1 MNSLKRCGLVL
12 AAITFSIN
20 TWATEL
26 NTDEQKL
33 GYIIGMDIG
42 KSLREQG
49 TAVDLDSLIDAIS
62 ATYKGEDLAMTAEE
76 AATIRQEYVQKR
88 QAAQQA
94 ESVAT
99 GANNLAEGQK
109 FLADNKGKE
118 GVQTTESGL
127 QYKVLTMGDGAKPVA
142 TDTVKVHYSGKL
154 LDGTEFDSSYAR
166 NEPIS
171 FALNRVIPGWTEG
184 VQLMVAGEKR
194 RFWIPGD
201 LAYGEA
207 AEADP
212 HAGMGPPRG
221 TLVFDVEL
229 VSFKEAPKPPDVP
242 KDVAKIPKNAKKTKS
257 GIGSRVLTKGTG
269 KEHPTATSVVTVHY
283 SGWTTD
289 GKMFDSSVV
298 RGTPATF
305 GLNQVIPGW
314 TEGLQLMVVG
324 ETRRIWIPEN
334 LAYGGRPG
342 RPAGM
347 LVFDVELLEIKN

>member
-12 AAITFSIN
+12 AAVTFSIN

-76 AATIRQEYVQKR
+76 AAAIRQEYVQKR

-94 ESVAT
+94 ESAAA
-99 GANNLAEGQK
+99 GADNLAEGQK
-109 FLADNKGKE
+109 FLAENKGKE
-118 GVQTTESGL
+118 GVQTTASGL

-184 VQLMVAGEKR
+184 VQLMPVGSKFMFYIAPE
-194 RFWIPGD
+194 
-201 LAYGEA
+201 LAYGE
-207 AEADP
+207 
-212 HAGMGPPRG
+212 GGGGPIPPNS
-221 TLVFDVEL
+221 TLVFE
-229 VSFKEAPKPPDVP
+229 
-242 KDVAKIPKNAKKTKS
+242 
-257 GIGSRVLTKGTG
+257 
-269 KEHPTATSVVTVHY
+269 
-283 SGWTTD
+283 
-289 GKMFDSSVV
+289 
-298 RGTPATF
+298 
-305 GLNQVIPGW
+305 
-314 TEGLQLMVVG
+314 
-324 ETRRIWIPEN
+324 
-334 LAYGGRPG
+334 
-342 RPAGM
+342 
-347 LVFDVELLEIKN
+347 VELLDIEK